1 VCVLRKPIL
10 DWGTYNALGTLPNA
24 MLLGMRLTEIPPRIF
39 SRRAID
45 EKYFREYGSTCK
57 DVFTT
62 ITAHAP
68 YYSLTSEDK
77 STLKATER
85 AMKSA
90 IKLSR
95 VAGAEIFNL
104 HIGSAL
110 DDRDKAIEMAADMV
124 KKLLKEEKKILISL
138 ETTHSPKFL
147 GSIEDIKAIA
157 EATDPERVI
166 ISLQL
171 DNDFIRENKI
181 YESGRFNLADKQTN
195 EDFWYNLFKKAL
207 PLTKKYFSLRFSQVV
222 GLYLRKRIFVKR
234 RVPFGRGYPNIKPLA
249 RAIARFLV
257 KEIYE
262 KEIPVEVHII
272 YTGPPQTKYT
282 DTLEMYHSI
291 IREVAELL

>member
-1 VCVLRKPIL
+1 MQKPIL

-39 SRRAID
+39 SRKAVD
-45 EKYFREYGSTCK
+45 EKYFREYYTTCK
-57 DVFTT
+57 GVFTT

-68 YYSLTSEDK
+68 YYSLTSEDE

-85 AMKSA
+85 GMKAA
-90 IKLSR
+90 IKYASI
-95 VAGAEIFNL
+95 AGAEIFNL

-110 DDRDKAIEMAADMV
+110 DERDKAIEMASEMV

-138 ETTHSPKFL
+138 ETTYSPKLL
-147 GSIEDIKAIA
+147 GSIEDIRAII

-181 YESGRFNLADKQTN
+181 YETGNFTQADAQTN
-195 EDFWYNLFKKAL
+195 EEFWYNLFMKAL
-207 PLTKKYFSLRFSQVV
+207 PLSKRYFSLRFSQVV

-234 RVPFGRGYPNIKPLA
+234 RVPFGRGYPHIQPLA
-249 RAIARFLV
+249 RALARFLIR
-257 KEIYE
+257 EIYE
-262 KEIPVEVHII
+262 KERPVEVHII
-272 YTGPPQTKYT
+272 YTGPPQTKYV
-282 DTLEMYHSI
+282 DTVELYHHI
-291 IREVAELL
+291 IREVAAIF